1 MEVVYLTI
9 SLSNTGVVI
18 MLILFSS
25 LLVVAYTIYYCF
37 FIAPK
42 KQFVS
47 AAIGKCI
54 SMALGMVSSTM
65 IGILVAFLLPGEL
78 AYSTVLS
85 IFISAV
91 FACFVGVFFGITGI
105 IESLSASFM
114 GAMMGAMLGDMTP
127 DDRQVFILIAM
138 DIIYVFSV
146 LSLMFL
152 VNRHEIKETK
162 SKGTRVKSLVF
173 SLVASLSIIGVVA
186 AIESSNEDTNETPH
200 AEHVHEY

>member
-1 MEVVYLTI
+1 VVV
-9 SLSNTGVVI
+9 G
-18 MLILFSS
+18 MLVLFS
-25 LLVVAYTIYYCF
+25 LLLTVAYIIYYCF

-42 KQFVS
+42 KHLVS

-78 AYSTVLS
+78 VYSTVIS

-91 FACFVGVFFGITGI
+91 FAYCIGSFFGITGI

-127 DDRQVFILIAM
+127 DNRQVFIMIAM
-138 DIIYVFSV
+138 DIIYVLSV
-146 LSLMFL
+146 ISLMFL
-152 VNRHEIKETK
+152 IKRQEIKGTK
-162 SKGTRVKSLVF
+162 TKRTKIKSLVF
-173 SLVASLSIIGVVA
+173 SLVASLSFIGVVA
-186 AIESSNEDTNETPH
+186 IIESTNKDMNESPQS
-200 AEHVHEY
+200 EHVHKH